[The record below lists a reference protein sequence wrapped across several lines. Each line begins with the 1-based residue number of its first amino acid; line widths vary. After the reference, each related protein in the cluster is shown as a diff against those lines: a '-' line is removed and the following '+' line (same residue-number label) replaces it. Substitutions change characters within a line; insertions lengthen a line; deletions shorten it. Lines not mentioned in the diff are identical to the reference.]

1 MALAARFDLEIVQ
14 YDVINAFINAQRGSK
29 SSPLYCQLPDGFK
42 EPGKCAKINRAL
54 YGLRDSPALWFE
66 ELCGTLT
73 GLGLTQCKEDHC
85 IFVDKHQKVIVLFF
99 VDDILLLYHLDN
111 ADKAQGIVAGVKQA
125 YELREIGE
133 AKWFLGIRITRNRE
147 LGTLTLTH
155 DTYIEK
161 IAHKFGLT
169 DGSSPSTPLPIL
181 ELLKNKGQAPPSQVK
196 EFQEKVGSILYTAIM
211 IRADAAFAASQLS
224 HHLLNPSPELMTAVN
239 WCIRYLFGTR
249 FLGIIYRKELT
260 ETQLMIASD
269 ASYADDPET
278 RRSSQGYT
286 ISLFGGL
293 IAWKATRQTTVT
305 TSTTEAE
312 LKGVSETAKEALAL
326 KRLFAELQLEL
337 GEP

>member
-1 MALAARFDLEIVQ
+1 
-14 YDVINAFINAQRGSK
+14 
-29 SSPLYCQLPDGFK
+29 
-42 EPGKCAKINRAL
+42 
-54 YGLRDSPALWFE
+54 
-66 ELCGTLT
+66 
-73 GLGLTQCKEDHC
+73 
-85 IFVDKHQKVIVLFF
+85 
-99 VDDILLLYHLDN
+99 
-111 ADKAQGIVAGVKQA
+111 
-125 YELREIGE
+125 
-133 AKWFLGIRITRNRE
+133 
-147 LGTLTLTH
+147 
-155 DTYIEK
+155 
-161 IAHKFGLT
+161 
-169 DGSSPSTPLPIL
+169 
-181 ELLKNKGQAPPSQVK
+181 
-196 EFQEKVGSILYTAIM
+196 
-211 IRADAAFAASQLS
+211 
-224 HHLLNPSPELMTAVN
+224 MTVVN